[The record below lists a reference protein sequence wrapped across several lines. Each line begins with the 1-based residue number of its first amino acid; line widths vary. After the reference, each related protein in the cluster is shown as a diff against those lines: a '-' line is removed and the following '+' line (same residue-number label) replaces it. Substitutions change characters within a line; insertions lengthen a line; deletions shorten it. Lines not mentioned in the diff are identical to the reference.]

1 MYMHFVTTGGSLP
14 DEVEAEQP
22 VAIFAEGKQH
32 PLAVG
37 LTQMSTT
44 DIKEKNKGI
53 AVENVHYLLDGL
65 WCTNSI

>member
-1 MYMHFVTTGGSLP
+1 MYTLIVGGNLP
-14 DEVEAEQP
+14 DEVEAGRP

-37 LTQMSTT
+37 LTQMSTS

-53 AVENVHYLLDGL
+53 AVENVHFLLDGL
-65 WCTNSI
+65 WCTKSI